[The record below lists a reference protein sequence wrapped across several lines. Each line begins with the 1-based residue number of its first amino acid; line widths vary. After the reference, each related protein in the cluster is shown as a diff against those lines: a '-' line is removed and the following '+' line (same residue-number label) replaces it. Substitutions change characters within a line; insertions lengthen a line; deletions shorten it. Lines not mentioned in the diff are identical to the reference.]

1 MVTILSSQQIT
12 SLMYGASSS
21 FIRFLYVCSS
31 LQRDVQSVYQRT
43 QFMFTFI
50 GICESFNVMNII
62 SVLILRYENAEAKS
76 KLPFILYN
84 ACLDPYN
91 VNFSK
96 PLHEVMF
103 FNQIIVYV
111 FDFINIGSNLFLWRY
126 LRKHEV
132 SNTALNVIDKKRQRK
147 RNFVPANVGIFS
159 IFLFFVNAAIF
170 SMIYNQDLFNETYD
184 ISARTLCWAFCCD
197 ITFCIVIP
205 SVLLYGAPTIRRKWE
220 NINIL
225 TYFK

>member
-62 SVLILRYENAEAKS
+62 SVRYENAESKS

-170 SMIYNQDLFNETYD
+170 SMRDHSQ
-184 ISARTLCWAFCCD
+184 
-197 ITFCIVIP
+197 IT
-205 SVLLYGAPTIRRKWE
+205 
-220 NINIL
+220 
-225 TYFK
+225 